1 MVTVIVP
8 AHDEAAVLGR
18 LLGALTGP
26 ANDDAADPCD
36 LDIVVVANG
45 CTDETAVVAAAVPGV
60 RVVQTPVAGKTLA
73 LRLGDEVAR
82 GFPRVYIDADVEI
95 SRTGVL
101 ALAAALHEPGVLVA
115 APRRVLARAGV
126 PLLVRWYYDVWE
138 RLPGVREGVFGR
150 GVIALSP
157 EGHARVR
164 ALPDVMADD
173 LAISSAFRPAERRI
187 VDDVV
192 SVVRPPRTS
201 ADLLRRRVRAA
212 TSTHQLYSSVQ
223 DVATDSRTTRKDL
236 ARLAVRDPRL
246 AAKLPFF
253 LAVGVLAR
261 ARAGRALAAGDYT
274 TWLRDESSRDCGD
287 Q

>member
-8 AHDEAAVLGR
+8 AHDEAVVLGR
-18 LLGALTGP
+18 LLRALTDS
-26 ANDDAADPCD
+26 ANDDAADPGD

-45 CTDETAVVAAAVPGV
+45 CTDETAAVATAVPGV

-73 LRLGDEVAR
+73 LRLGDEVSR

-95 SRTGVL
+95 SRAGVL
-101 ALAAALHEPGVLVA
+101 AVAAALDEPGVLVA

-138 RLPGVREGVFGR
+138 RLPGVRDGVFGR

-157 EGHARVR
+157 AGHARVR

-173 LAISSAFRPAERRI
+173 LAVSSAFRPAERRV
-187 VDDVV
+187 VDDAV
-192 SVVRPPRTS
+192 SVVRPPRTW

-212 TSTHQLYSSVQ
+212 TSTHELYSSVQ
-223 DVATDSRTTRKDL
+223 DAATDSRTTRKDL
-236 ARLAVRDPRL
+236 LTLALRDPRL
-246 AAKLPFF
+246 TAKLPVF
-253 LAVGVLAR
+253 LAVGMLAR
-261 ARAGRALAAGDYT
+261 ARAAQALAAGDYT
-274 TWLRDESSRDCGD
+274 TWLRDESSRAGR
-287 Q
+287 